1 MLAARPPEPNAKEG
15 RLDKTDDELP
25 STAPQSGRWLT
36 PRRLGFA
43 ALLLVLYLVS
53 TIPVGLALYSL
64 KSAEGIDLFKQ
75 GGFHTY
81 MQCLRTSARRN

>member
-1 MLAARPPEPNAKEG
+1 M
-15 RLDKTDDELP
+15 DKTDYELQ
-25 STAPQSGRWLT
+25 SAAPQSGRWIT
-36 PRRLGFA
+36 PRRLGLA

-81 MQCLRTSARRN
+81 MQCLRTSVRRS

>member
-1 MLAARPPEPNAKEG
+1 M
-15 RLDKTDDELP
+15 DKTRDGQLGN
-25 STAPQSGRWLT
+25 APYRTRWLS
-36 PRRLGFA
+36 PRRLTLA
-43 ALLLVLYLVS
+43 ALFLALYLLS

-81 MQCLRTSARRN
+81 MQCLRTSVRRS